1 MDKQIDLVEM
11 KWQQAVTDS
20 VQVAK
25 HFHKRH
31 DHILRDIENILAAQ
45 NSANKKG
52 NLVPQNWGA
61 KSDNLATQ
69 KMFFKSTYRNRG
81 KEYTKFYINR
91 DGFMLLVMGFTG
103 KKALEWKLKFINAF
117 DNMEKLLLEMQGPGW
132 KAARVSGITTRHS
145 FTDHVKVF
153 VDYAAAHGSQ
163 HAGFYYKSLTELAN
177 KVAGVKKRTLA
188 TAQQLCT
195 VSMAENIIARILCR
209 DMAGR
214 VPYKTIYGNCK
225 DQLERFREI
234 AFLQAA

>member
-1 MDKQIDLVEM
+1 MVVLPTHASE
-11 KWQQAVTDS
+11 
-20 VQVAK
+20 
-25 HFHKRH
+25 
-31 DHILRDIENILAAQ
+31 E
-45 NSANKKG
+45 
-52 NLVPQNWGA
+52 P
-61 KSDNLATQ
+61 
-69 KMFFKSTYRNRG
+69 
-81 KEYTKFYINR
+81 
-91 DGFMLLVMGFTG
+91 
-103 KKALEWKLKFINAF
+103 FINAF

-145 FTDHVKVF
+145 FTDQVKVF

-163 HAGFYYKSLTELAN
+163 HAGFYYKSLTEMAN

>member
-1 MDKQIDLVEM
+1 MDKQIELVSV
-11 KWQQAVTDS
+11 KRNQPVTDS
-20 VQVAK
+20 LQIAK

-31 DHILRDIENILAAQ
+31 DHVVEAIRD
-45 NSANKKG
+45 
-52 NLVPQNWGA
+52 LVPEISGT
-61 KSDNLATQ
+61 K
-69 KMFFKSTYRNRG
+69 KMFFESKYQYRGQDFPMFYMNR
-81 KEYTKFYINR
+81 N
-91 DGFMLLVMGFTG
+91 GFMLLVMGFTG
-103 KKALEWKLKFINAF
+103 KKALEWKLRFIDAF
-117 DNMEKLLLEMQGPGW
+117 DRMECLLLEMQGPGW